1 MLTLD
6 QAAKRACPMAFEV
19 AIKNCIQKP
28 ARGEKKRR
36 VKISEVDSQTLYRF
50 YRKHVRDDHE
60 EALKQIALASRRA
73 ASGGALMSVAVFAI
87 FLALVMALI
96 FKSAWAPLFSLTL
109 CALGWYLYWI
119 RRRTAQKIWASRKAF
134 KRGTEEALEKMC
146 LILASSPLRTANLA
160 LVGGALAL
168 GGVFL
173 WKMISVL

>member
-6 QAAKRACPMAFEV
+6 QAAKKACPTAFEV

-28 ARGEKKRR
+28 ARGEKKRKVR
-36 VKISEVDSQTLYRF
+36 ISEVDSQTMYRF
-50 YRKHVRDDHE
+50 YRQHVRDSHE

-73 ASGGALMSVAVFAI
+73 AGGGALLSIAVFAV

-96 FKSAWAPLFSLTL
+96 FKSAWAPLFSVTL
-109 CALGWYLYWI
+109 CALGFYLYWI

-134 KRGTEEALEKMC
+134 KGGTSEALEKMC
-146 LILASSPLRTANLA
+146 LVLAASPLRTANLA

-173 WKMISVL
+173 WKLIAAL